1 MKYFIILI
9 LILIIVLMYFYYE
22 KKLTIARKRILRTSN
37 QFNNNRNEYRN
48 ALTKNPKIQI
58 EFLSPNIKKA
68 ITKNNITVFIAPIND
83 SPIIKVLD
91 IKMEVEIL
99 DSAIIN
105 NNTWFYVN
113 LPIDSDYNCRGWI
126 KKNDLSFI
134 YQQNQTSPSIYK
146 Y

>member
-37 QFNNNRNEYRN
+37 QFNNIRNEYRN

-113 LPIDSDYNCRGWI
+113 
-126 KKNDLSFI
+126 
-134 YQQNQTSPSIYK
+134 QTSPSIYK